1 MKNDLTIRRRVFL
14 KTVLAT
20 SAYAAFPW
28 KNTLLGAEAIT
39 SDKWGKLLPQRPLGD
54 SGYNVTTLC
63 IGGGHVASD
72 MSDAESEK
80 LIDASI
86 EQGVRFFDTAESY
99 GKGESEER
107 YGRYLCPK
115 YRKEVFL
122 MTKTRATTAK
132 EAEEHLNGSLSRMKT
147 DYLDLWQMHSITTPQ
162 DVDNRLKGGVLDFML
177 EAQQAGKVKTLGFTG
192 HTTTEGMTY
201 MLEKLQELGTPLQAC
216 QMPINVVD
224 PQYESFIVN
233 VLPKLVEQKYG
244 VLAMKTLAYGQLLG
258 KQTSWKRNRRGDIKT
273 VVGSEGPVTLPEAL
287 GFVWSMPVASLV
299 SGVTTIPILEENCEI
314 CRSYPKLDEPQ
325 RTAII
330 EKVADAGGPMMEFYK
345 A

>member
-1 MKNDLTIRRRVFL
+1 MNIDRTFRRRVFL

-28 KNTLLGAEAIT
+28 KQTAFAAEAAT
-39 SDKWGKLLPQRPLGD
+39 SDKWGKLLPLRPLGD
-54 SGYNVTTLC
+54 SGFNVTTLC
-63 IGGGHVASD
+63 IGGGHIASA

-86 EQGVRFFDTAESY
+86 EEGVRFFDTAESY
-99 GKGESEER
+99 GNGESEER
-107 YGRYLCPK
+107 FGRYLCPK
-115 YRKEVFL
+115 YREQVFL
-122 MTKTRATTAK
+122 MTKTRATTKK
-132 EAEEHLNGSLSRMKT
+132 EAEEHLEGSLSRMKT

-162 DVDNRLKGGVLDFML
+162 DVDNRLKGGVLEALL

-216 QMPINVVD
+216 QMPINIVD
-224 PQYESFIVN
+224 PQYESFITN

-258 KQTSWKRNRRGDIKT
+258 KPTGWKKDRRGDLKA
-273 VVGSEGPVTLPEAL
+273 VVGPNEAVSLPDAL

-299 SGVTTIPILEENCEI
+299 SGVTDIPILEENCEI
-314 CRSYPKLDEPQ
+314 CRNYPKLDEQQ
-325 RTAII
+325 RLAIV